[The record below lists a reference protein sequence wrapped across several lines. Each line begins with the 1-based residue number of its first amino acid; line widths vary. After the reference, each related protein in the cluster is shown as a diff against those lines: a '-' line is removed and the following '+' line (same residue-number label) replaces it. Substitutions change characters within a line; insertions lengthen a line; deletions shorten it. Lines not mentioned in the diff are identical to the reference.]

1 MMGTYCFLIFHLGG
15 TLILR
20 QVIYFLHTTF
30 LDLFRCKEQI
40 FVGAPFLQVVR
51 YHSLIIDKE
60 SLPKELVPI
69 AWTIYNDTGS
79 FSDKNLCVPVSNSGR
94 SLGDGSVV
102 SVSEK
107 LENRSHWSSS
117 HVNGKQN
124 RHILMGI
131 MHSTFPHYGLQV

>member
-1 MMGTYCFLIFHLGG
+1 MFSDIPSGRNSDFKAGHLRFYIQHSLISLD
-15 TLILR
+15 TKNKIL
-20 QVIYFLHTTF
+20 
-30 LDLFRCKEQI
+30 
-40 FVGAPFLQVVR
+40 VGAPFLQVVR

-94 SLGDGSVV
+94 SLGDGSVI

-107 LENRSHWSSS
+107 LGNRSHWSSS
-117 HVNGKQN
+117 HVDGKQN